1 MKGFSKSFE
10 KQSANFVLIYGD
22 NGDRTS
28 IITPE
33 LIAEA
38 VARAQSSHAYVELQC
53 CSTARKKP
61 LPTKPNSRNRF
72 SEVGAN
78 ADPPGV
84 ISDNNGSSRKHGAYV
99 KLGN

>member
-38 VARAQSSHAYVELQC
+38 VARAQSRD
-53 CSTARKKP
+53 RK
-61 LPTKPNSRNRF
+61 S
-72 SEVGAN
+72 V
-78 ADPPGV
+78 V
-84 ISDNNGSSRKHGAYV
+84 
-99 KLGN
+99 